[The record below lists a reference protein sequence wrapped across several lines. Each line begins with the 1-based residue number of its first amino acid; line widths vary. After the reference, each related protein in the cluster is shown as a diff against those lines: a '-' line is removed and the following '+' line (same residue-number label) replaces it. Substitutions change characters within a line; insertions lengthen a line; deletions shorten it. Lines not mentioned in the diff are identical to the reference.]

1 VGKEDLRLG
10 SLTGLRALVTGA
22 TSGIGQA
29 TAEMFAREGCEV
41 AVLAESED
49 AVMETVL
56 AIQSSGGKAIP
67 VVVDL
72 SRHEEVVGVIDRLEE
87 NGFPLD
93 ILVNNAG
100 IGMQADILEARDGD
114 YRLLFQINF
123 FAMATLS
130 RDALRYMARRGRG
143 SIINVGSAAGR
154 RALPGMST
162 YACTKAAMHVF
173 SQALR
178 VEAKGF
184 GVEVTELLPMSVRT
198 PFFANAH
205 NRSQGAYEVG
215 GFCTTPE
222 KVAQKIVKAVHR
234 PAPEVYTSTLSRIAL
249 ALTGINPR
257 WFDAILI
264 RMRRKSRREQK
275 VATSEAQ

>member
-1 VGKEDLRLG
+1 MGTLADR
-10 SLTGLRALVTGA
+10 RALVTGA
-22 TSGIGQA
+22 TSGIGRA
-29 TAEMFAREGCEV
+29 TAELFAREGCEV
-41 AVLAESED
+41 AVLAEDED
-49 AVMETVL
+49 AVMETVRTIEL
-56 AIQSSGGKAIP
+56 DGGKAYP

-72 SRHEEVVGVIDRLEE
+72 THQEDVARVIGRLEAD
-87 NGFPLD
+87 GFALD

-100 IGMQADILEARDGD
+100 IGLQADILEACDSD
-114 YRLLFQINF
+114 YRLLFEINF

-130 RDALRYMARRGRG
+130 RDALRHMAARGSG

-178 VEAKGF
+178 VEAKHLGI
-184 GVEVTELLPMSVRT
+184 EVTELLPMSVQT

-205 NRSQGAYEVG
+205 NRSSSPYEVG
-215 GFCTTPE
+215 GFSTTPE
-222 KVAQKIVKAVHR
+222 KVARKILKAVHR

-264 RMRRKSRREQK
+264 RMRRKSHDPRRTAPAE
-275 VATSEAQ
+275 TG